1 MGDSGSNIDSVLK
14 DLGEVAGNA
23 AAAAAGRST
32 SPAKSEPDK
41 KKERKKRVHDQNAP
55 KRPLTPFFLYMQ
67 TARAIIT
74 LDLGPEVP
82 KGAVSEEGTRRW
94 ASMGKSDR
102 EVS

>member
-14 DLGEVAGNA
+14 DLGEVAGA

-32 SPAKSEPDK
+32 SPAKSEPG
-41 KKERKKRVHDQNAP
+41 KKERKKRVHDLNAP
-55 KRPLTPFFLYMQ
+55 KRPLTAFFLYMQ

-74 LDLGPEVP
+74 DDLGPDAP
-82 KGAVSEEGTRRW
+82 KGAVSDEGSRRW
-94 ASMGKSDR
+94 KTMAAEDK